1 MTSWEERKRAVN
13 HSFSITGKDGELR
26 MAETTDRLL
35 VKVTVADNKG
45 KEMSCFLN
53 ARQFEALF
61 DNRYEL
67 KVMTPEEAVV
77 EKMAD
82 GAVPKDTMEAE
93 DA

>member
-1 MTSWEERKRAVN
+1 MASWEERKRAVN

-26 MAETTDRLL
+26 MTETTDRLL

-53 ARQFEALF
+53 AKQFEALF

-67 KVMTPEEAVV
+67 KVLTPEEAVI
-77 EKMAD
+77 EKMAN
-82 GAVPKDTMEAE
+82 GAEPKDTAE
-93 DA
+93 VES